1 MSKGLARI
9 YGGASDEVLVRQIAA
24 GDDAALACVLIRYK
38 PLLRSAVC
46 KLCAYPFD
54 YDDLYQEATLGLL
67 KAVKSYD
74 QGKGPFS
81 AFDKLCVESE
91 RFTYIRSFHK
101 KSNIPANHLV
111 ELKDEFHMP
120 FSDPQ
125 DIYIDREEADDMKK
139 RMKSS
144 LSDLEFK
151 IIRCYIMGKSYEEI
165 AEELGISVKSV
176 DNAIQRVRRKL
187 K

>member
-1 MSKGLARI
+1 MSKGTMHAYYTDSDEELICKIAKGDDVALAR
-9 YGGASDEVLVRQIAA
+9 VLVK
-24 GDDAALACVLIRYK
+24 YS
-38 PLLRSAVC
+38 PLLRSAVG

-67 KAVKSYD
+67 KAVKSYN
-74 QGKGPFS
+74 GEKGSFS
-81 AFDKLCVESE
+81 AFAKLCVESE
-91 RFTYIRSFHK
+91 LLTYIRSFNK
-101 KSNIPANHLV
+101 KSTIPANNLI

-120 FSDPQ
+120 LSDPQ
-125 DIYIDREEADDMKK
+125 DIYINREETDDMRKK
-139 RMKSS
+139 LKDS

-151 IIRCYIMGKSYEEI
+151 IICCYIMGKSYENI
-165 AEELGISVKSV
+165 AAELGISVKSV